1 MLEQCCNHSK
11 QCRNNVATLCCA
23 KNRRCESSRVTS
35 PLNVTKFKNKFCI
48 LSIYRMRELN
58 KNQLLYVTLKKNY
71 IFFRFSQNE
80 PSEILRKVKRGQKR
94 PIRSNWKS
102 RKQMKSKNEKKKER
116 GRRKEENIRKKW
128 FNTLL
133 VFISCWL
140 RYKWYSFL
148 AEKKCFTE
156 VVYLLIITSRLIWRN
171 DQRKK
176 IESCK

>member
-1 MLEQCCNHSK
+1 M
-11 QCRNNVATLCCA
+11 T
-23 KNRRCESSRVTS
+23 
-35 PLNVTKFKNKFCI
+35 
-48 LSIYRMRELN
+48 
-58 KNQLLYVTLKKNY
+58 
-71 IFFRFSQNE
+71 
-80 PSEILRKVKRGQKR
+80 RGQKR

-176 IESCK
+176 IESCKWKNENKHGNLCHSVKFSSACLNACRAIFSEIYCYKILNQFYPNLYPSIVTAAHLL